1 MEELRAGDEIVEQF
15 DIDRINSTTLL
26 FQTGYLT
33 IVDVQQIG
41 VRKMYTLRYP
51 NLEVKSALTDHILNY
66 LTGDIQK
73 KVENE
78 MKIGKALM
86 EGNVGELM
94 EVIKGLFA
102 SIPYDWYRKSGLDK
116 YEGYYASVFYSY
128 FAALGLEVRAEDATN
143 VGKIDMSV
151 RFNNNCYIFEFKV
164 VEKEEGKAL
173 KQIKEKK
180 YHEKYMKECD
190 EICLIGIEFGKR
202 KETLSFL
209 NMRK

>member
-51 NLEVKSALTDHILNY
+51 NLE
-66 LTGDIQK
+66 
-73 KVENE
+73 
-78 MKIGKALM
+78 
-86 EGNVGELM
+86 
-94 EVIKGLFA
+94 
-102 SIPYDWYRKSGLDK
+102 
-116 YEGYYASVFYSY
+116 
-128 FAALGLEVRAEDATN
+128 
-143 VGKIDMSV
+143 
-151 RFNNNCYIFEFKV
+151 
-164 VEKEEGKAL
+164 EGKAL